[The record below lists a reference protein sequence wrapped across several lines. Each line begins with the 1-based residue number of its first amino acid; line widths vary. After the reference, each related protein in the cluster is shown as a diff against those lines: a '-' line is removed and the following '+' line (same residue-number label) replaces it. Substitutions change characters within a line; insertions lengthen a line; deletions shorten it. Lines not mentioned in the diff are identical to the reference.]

1 MKYKAKM
8 EFQQYNKEC
17 AKQCESNYISFYEN
31 FISLFIIYIIA
42 IIIIIFFIK
51 LPVENINKSN
61 KEELIANEEE
71 KVIANHEELLTIEEE
86 EEEDLIATEEED
98 LIATKEEDLIATKE
112 EDLIATEEEDLIAT
126 KEEDL
131 IATEEEDLIATEEED
146 LIATEE
152 EDLIATEEELIAT
165 EKELLLVYEEELLLA
180 NYNKKQRK
188 IALQEAY
195 KEKLDVLLK
204 KRKEI
209 NTKLDNFNRCGYNL
223 FFNTDSSGL
232 LESVVN
238 KILLLR
244 MIHGNISKS
253 ISNEMPSNEEILRT
267 AKKAG
272 VFESPYDIL
281 ELLKIKTNAFDN
293 GHPFYDE
300 YKEVLSKI

>member
-51 LPVENINKSN
+51 LPVENINRSN
-61 KEELIANEEE
+61 KEELIANEKE

-86 EEEDLIATEEED
+86 EEEDLIATEEE
-98 LIATKEEDLIATKE
+98 E
-112 EDLIATEEEDLIAT
+112 LIAT

-131 IATEEEDLIATEEED
+131 IATEEEDLIATEEE
-146 LIATEE
+146 
-152 EDLIATEEELIAT
+152 LIATEEELIAT

-232 LESVVN
+232 SESVIN

-272 VFESPYDIL
+272 IFDSSYDIL

>member
-86 EEEDLIATEEED
+86 DLIATEEEEDLIATEE
-98 LIATKEEDLIATKE
+98 
-112 EDLIATEEEDLIAT
+112 
-126 KEEDL
+126 EEDL

-152 EDLIATEEELIAT
+152 EDLIATEEEELIAT

-223 FFNTDSSGL
+223 FFNTDSSDL
-232 LESVVN
+232 PESVVN

-293 GHPFYDE
+293 EHPFYDE

>member
-17 AKQCESNYISFYEN
+17 DKQCESNYISFYEN

-71 KVIANHEELLTIEEE
+71 KEIANHEELLTIEEE
-86 EEEDLIATEEED
+86 EEDLIATEEEE
-98 LIATKEEDLIATKE
+98 LIATKEEDLITRE
-112 EDLIATEEEDLIAT
+112 EEELIATEEE
-126 KEEDL
+126 
-131 IATEEEDLIATEEED
+131 LIATEEED

-223 FFNTDSSGL
+223 FFNTDSSDL
-232 LESVVN
+232 PESVVN

>member
-17 AKQCESNYISFYEN
+17 DKQCESNYISFYEN

-71 KVIANHEELLTIEEE
+71 KVIANHEELLTIKEE
-86 EEEDLIATEEED
+86 EEEDLIATEEEELIATEEEE
-98 LIATKEEDLIATKE
+98 LIATK
-112 EDLIATEEEDLIAT
+112 EEEDLIAT

-131 IATEEEDLIATEEED
+131 IATEEDLIATEEK
-146 LIATEE
+146 
-152 EDLIATEEELIAT
+152 DLIATEEELIAT

-223 FFNTDSSGL
+223 FFNTDSSDL
-232 LESVVN
+232 PESVVN

>member
-1 MKYKAKM
+1 MK
-8 EFQQYNKEC
+8 FQQYNKEC
-17 AKQCESNYISFYEN
+17 DKQCESNYISFYEN

-61 KEELIANEEE
+61 KEEELIANEEE
-71 KVIANHEELLTIEEE
+71 KVIANEELLTIEEE
-86 EEEDLIATEEED
+86 EEEDLITTEEE
-98 LIATKEEDLIATKE
+98 E
-112 EDLIATEEEDLIAT
+112 LIAT

-223 FFNTDSSGL
+223 FFNTDSSDL
-232 LESVVN
+232 PESVVN